1 MSRPPNRRAPQRED
15 GWRDRRPAGMRGGF
29 DAPPNPEVEPPKM
42 MRSRVQLATSYAPGV
57 LLTWEGGKGICR
69 SVPIR
74 RPVTLE
80 RTTQTQIFDGIREF
94 AENWQ
99 SRALS
104 ARPGG
109 EVPPALALDPDFF
122 DPRSNRVEID
132 QQHFEPTDPS
142 VVGYVPYPLV
152 FQCGVCGR
160 LREFTSVDELD
171 HQPLPRRCGDHDARW
186 TQVDVVYAHW
196 SGSIEPLS
204 PSGYRFDPADSQVH
218 RIDVCTCG
226 ARNYSLRNRAPVFS
240 EWRFVCN
247 ECGVAREL
255 KRPDH
260 DTFEILEADRQA
272 GGRQYEFIEVNMLP
286 VSYRANSAFY
296 PQRGNFIEF
305 RNPDVVDLLTEGR
318 RFDLARA
325 LARIYD
331 VPFAEP
337 SEAEIETALR
347 NAGRAAEWEEYQDL
361 RDMLRRA
368 EERGSPD
375 SVLRWRDA
383 IAQTREAWYA
393 SGVVQRGQVQSPA
406 LVRATLD
413 RENWARRYDPI
424 RLALQHNAFV
434 LEHIAERL
442 PVFEAVDVM
451 TPDAQ
456 LSDVAGDPAALAR
469 YRTRI
474 GALLG
479 IMGVEQMVLIRGLPI
494 CEFSFG
500 YSRVSPGPVY
510 HRESQGRSVAMPV
523 RLKAF
528 DALPISGPRKHPIY
542 VTQQRNEALY
552 FRLDEAKVRR
562 WLELNQVPDTPAED
576 GHIGQRLIE
585 TYQDFGPFLEDYKD
599 RERGGTLRSLG
610 SYVYLLLHSLAHQL
624 MHSLA
629 DLSGLDAD
637 GLGEHLFPADL
648 AFVLYRKGMT
658 PDLGNISAMWRNHS
672 EDYLQRA
679 IDPRLLRCGSGSLC
693 DSRSGAC
700 PACIMVSEVT
710 CVASN
715 QLLSR
720 AALRGGPA
728 PTWEATNAPRI
739 VGFFDERVRT

>member
-1 MSRPPNRRAPQRED
+1 MSRPPNGRPPQRD
-15 GWRDRRPAGMRGGF
+15 GGWRDRRPAAIRGGF
-29 DAPPNPEVEPPKM
+29 EPPANPDLEPPKM
-42 MRSRVQLATSYAPGV
+42 VRSRIQLATSYAPGV

-74 RPVTLE
+74 KPVQVD
-80 RTTQTQIFDGIREF
+80 RTTENQIFDGVREF

-104 ARPGG
+104 VRPAG
-109 EVPPALALDPDFF
+109 EVAPALALDSDFYNV
-122 DPRSNRVEID
+122 RTGQVEID
-132 QQHFEPTDPS
+132 RQHFETTDPS
-142 VVGYVPYPLV
+142 VVGYVPYPLM
-152 FQCGVCGR
+152 FQCGVCSR
-160 LREFTSVDELD
+160 IREFASVEELD
-171 HQPLPRRCGDHDARW
+171 RQPLPRRCGDHDGRW
-186 TQVDVVYAHW
+186 AQVDVVYAHW

-204 PSGYRFDPADSQVH
+204 PSGYRFDPADSRVH

-226 ARNYSLRNRAPVFS
+226 ARNYSLRNGAPVFS

-247 ECGVAREL
+247 ECGVAKEL
-255 KRPDH
+255 KKPDH
-260 DTFEILEADRQA
+260 DTYEILEADRQA

-305 RNPDVVDLLTEGR
+305 RNADVVDLLTEGR
-318 RFDLARA
+318 RFDLSRA

-337 SEAEIETALR
+337 SDADIEAALR
-347 NAGRAAEWEEYQDL
+347 NAGRTTEWEDYQDL
-361 RDMLRRA
+361 VDMLRRA
-368 EERGSPD
+368 EERGSEEGI
-375 SVLRWRDA
+375 LRWRGA
-383 IAQTREAWYA
+383 ITQARETWYD
-393 SGVVQRGQVQSPA
+393 SGVVERGQIQSPA
-406 LVRATLD
+406 LVRAALN
-413 RENWARRYDPI
+413 REGWARRYDPI
-424 RLALQHNAFV
+424 RLALQHSAFV
-434 LEHIAERL
+434 EEHIAERL

-456 LSDVAGDPAALAR
+456 LSDVAGDPTALAR
-469 YRTRI
+469 YRGTI
-474 GALLG
+474 GPLLDT
-479 IMGVEQMVLIRGLPI
+479 MGVQRMVLIRGLPI

-500 YSRVSPGPVY
+500 YSRVSSGPIY
-510 HRESQGRSVAMPV
+510 QRETQGRSVSMPV

-528 DALPISGPRKHPIY
+528 DTLPIQGARKHPIY
-542 VTQQRNEALY
+542 VTRQRNEALY

-562 WLELNQVPDTPAED
+562 WLERNQVPDTPPA
-576 GHIGQRLIE
+576 GVHIGQLLIE

-599 RERGGTLRSLG
+599 RERGGTPRSLG
-610 SYVYLLLHSLAHQL
+610 AYVYLLLHSLAHQL

-658 PDLGNISAMWRNHS
+658 PDLGNISAMWRNHA
-672 EDYLQRA
+672 EDYLRRA

-693 DSRSGAC
+693 DARGGAC
-700 PACIMVSEVT
+700 PACIMVSETT

-728 PTWEATNAPRI
+728 PNWEAATAPPI
-739 VGFFDERVRT
+739 VGFFDPRVRT

>member
-1 MSRPPNRRAPQRED
+1 MSQTRTPRVPGESHTDSNVRR
-15 GWRDRRPAGMRGGF
+15 
-29 DAPPNPEVEPPKM
+29 
-42 MRSRVQLATSYAPGV
+42 
-57 LLTWEGGKGICR
+57 
-69 SVPIR
+69 
-74 RPVTLE
+74 
-80 RTTQTQIFDGIREF
+80 
-94 AENWQ
+94 
-99 SRALS
+99 
-104 ARPGG
+104 
-109 EVPPALALDPDFF
+109 DP
-122 DPRSNRVEID
+122 
-132 QQHFEPTDPS
+132 
-142 VVGYVPYPLV
+142 L
-152 FQCGVCGR
+152 
-160 LREFTSVDELD
+160 
-171 HQPLPRRCGDHDARW
+171 
-186 TQVDVVYAHW
+186 DVVYAHW

-204 PSGYRFDPADSQVH
+204 PSGYRFDAADSRVH

-247 ECGVAREL
+247 ECGVTREL
-255 KRPDH
+255 KKPDH
-260 DTFEILEADRQA
+260 DTYEILEADRQA

-305 RNPDVVDLLTEGR
+305 RNADVVDLLTEGR

-331 VPFAEP
+331 VPFVEP
-337 SEAEIETALR
+337 SEADIETALR
-347 NAGRAAEWEEYQDL
+347 NAGRTAEWEEYQDL

-368 EERGSPD
+368 EERGSRD
-375 SVLRWRDA
+375 GVLRWREA
-383 IAQTREAWYA
+383 IAQMREAWYA
-393 SGVVQRGQVQSPA
+393 SDVVERGQVQSPA
-406 LVRATLD
+406 LVRAALN

-434 LEHIAERL
+434 QEHIADRL

-456 LSDVAGDPAALAR
+456 LSDVVGDPAALAR
-469 YRTRI
+469 YRATI
-474 GALLG
+474 GPLLET
-479 IMGVEQMVLIRGLPI
+479 MGLERMVLIRGLPI

-500 YSRVSPGPVY
+500 YSRVSPGPIY
-510 HRESQGRSVAMPV
+510 HRESQGRLVAMPV

-528 DALPISGPRKHPIY
+528 DALPVPGGRKHPIY

-562 WLELNQVPDTPAED
+562 WLELNQVPDTPPE
-576 GHIGQRLIE
+576 GVHIGQRLIE
-585 TYQDFGPFLEDYKD
+585 TYQDFGPFLEEFKD
-599 RERGGTLRSLG
+599 RERGGTPRSLG

-648 AFVLYRKGMT
+648 AIVLYRKGMT
-658 PDLGNISAMWRNHS
+658 PDLGNISAMWRNHAG
-672 EDYLQRA
+672 DYLRRA

-693 DSRSGAC
+693 DSRGGAC

-710 CVASN
+710 CLASN

-728 PTWEATNAPRI
+728 PTWEAAAAPRI
-739 VGFFDERVRT
+739 VGFFEDHVRT